1 MLANYLE
8 LNSEG
13 CITFKG
19 KKQKVVVLRSRPRQ
33 NVKNAFSR
41 RSRAVTAN
49 KCTKA

>member
-19 KKQKVVVLRSRPRQ
+19 KKQKEKESRCL
-33 NVKNAFSR
+33 AFMSSTKR
-41 RSRAVTAN
+41 E
-49 KCTKA
+49 KCIFTS